1 MRYSID
7 KKRIPWLIFYIVIGF
22 TLINLIILLKEGI
35 NPFSWDFFLFLL
47 SLVIIIVL
55 LFSVVWI
62 FILIN
67 MLLLLISDSSF
78 LDNYLVFFIRKNK
91 ELWRSITI
99 ITLLIF
105 ITYSLIFIMLIY
117 FGSEDKFGS
126 LVIIGG
132 FIWLL
137 LFAAFTIEISSF
149 CQAFFNKPPKLEGLL
164 ATEITPELIAS
175 DPESAIRKAFTLF
188 EESLKDKTGKKD
200 KNISN
205 LIGQAYN
212 NKDGSILTHEN
223 SEAVS
228 NLMRGAYGLYR
239 NDLVHNDKKYSLQ
252 QAHYILMLVDD
263 LVKRLDESELR
274 QSDSPSDN

>member
-1 MRYSID
+1 
-7 KKRIPWLIFYIVIGF
+7 
-22 TLINLIILLKEGI
+22 
-35 NPFSWDFFLFLL
+35 
-47 SLVIIIVL
+47 
-55 LFSVVWI
+55 
-62 FILIN
+62 
-67 MLLLLISDSSF
+67 
-78 LDNYLVFFIRKNK
+78 
-91 ELWRSITI
+91 
-99 ITLLIF
+99 
-105 ITYSLIFIMLIY
+105 MLIY
-117 FGSEDKFGS
+117 FESEDKF
-126 LVIIGG
+126 IIKGIS
-132 FIWLL
+132 IWLL
-137 LFAAFTIEISSF
+137 LLSAFMMGIS
-149 CQAFFNKPPKLEGLL
+149 AFFRAFLNKPPELGDLL
-164 ATEITPELIAS
+164 TTKITPELIAS
-175 DPESAIRKAFTLF
+175 EPEAAIRKAFTLF

-239 NDLVHNDKKYSLQ
+239 NDLAHNDKKYSLQ